1 MAIGGGR
8 GMDAGIDL
16 SIMIVVGV
24 SIKGFH
30 FGTTEYLMIGEKITE
45 PIFGE
50 VTPGIIIIFT
60 MVISKE
66 TGGLGITPTIGINQS
81 TVSLHIVM
89 MEGRIVLLKRN
100 LEQAIQERLKKV
112 ELQLP
117 KESLKKIELQPDT
130 GSQEQVGILLQVL
143 KHILQRKLLKAQV
156 KPLKV
161 NILKK
166 QKERNE
172 V

>member
-1 MAIGGGR
+1 
-8 GMDAGIDL
+8 
-16 SIMIVVGV
+16 
-24 SIKGFH
+24 
-30 FGTTEYLMIGEKITE
+30 
-45 PIFGE
+45 
-50 VTPGIIIIFT
+50 

-81 TVSLHIVM
+81 TVSLHIIM

-100 LEQAIQERLKKV
+100 LDQATQERLRKV

-117 KESLKKIELQPDT
+117 KESLKKIELQLDKE
-130 GSQEQVGILLQVL
+130 SQERVGILLQVL
-143 KHILQRKLLKAQV
+143 KQILQRKLLKAQV

-166 QKERNE
+166 QKGRNE
-172 V
+172 A